1 MRLKIF
7 LKQSFLY
14 PYFLRYK
21 ALRQKMMSDESYFTK
36 RHKAIFGYTPDF
48 RNPQTFNEKII
59 HRILFDK
66 NPIYTSL
73 ADKLKA
79 RIYIAYILAKYNAT
93 QSLDNVNMRW
103 GGGSFIAKNP
113 QI

>member
-59 HRILFDK
+59 LESYLIK
-66 NPIYTSL
+66 I
-73 ADKLKA
+73 
-79 RIYIAYILAKYNAT
+79 
-93 QSLDNVNMRW
+93 Q
-103 GGGSFIAKNP
+103 FIQVS
-113 QI
+113 QIN